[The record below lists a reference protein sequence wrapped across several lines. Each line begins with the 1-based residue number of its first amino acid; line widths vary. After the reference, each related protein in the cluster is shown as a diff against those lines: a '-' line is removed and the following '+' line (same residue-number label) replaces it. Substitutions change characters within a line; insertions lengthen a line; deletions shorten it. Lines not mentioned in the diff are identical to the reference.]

1 MTDSN
6 LRGRIK
12 GPPLGWRGTSTM
24 GCLVFIL
31 IAGVV
36 GYVGFKVGEAY
47 WGFFEVRHKTL
58 EALNWAV
65 IRPPKSEPDIVQ
77 KVITNAAEVGFQFS
91 QQNIQIIQTTD
102 TLTIV
107 VSWVQEVELPYYT
120 LPLSFTTTQTEYKRW
135 EKGGLVI
142 KDKP

>member
-1 MTDSN
+1 MTDST
-6 LRGRIK
+6 LRGKRR
-12 GPPLGWRGTSTM
+12 GFPPGWRGASTM

-36 GYVGFKVGEAY
+36 GFVGFKVGEAY
-47 WGFFEVRHKTL
+47 WNFFEVRYKIQ

-65 IRPPKSEPDIVQ
+65 VRPPKSDPDITQ
-77 KVITNAAEVGFQFS
+77 RVIANAAEVGFQFS
-91 QQNIQIIQTTD
+91 PENIKITHTAD

-107 VSWVQEVELPYYT
+107 VSWTQEVEFPYYT
-120 LPLSFTTTQTEYKRW
+120 LPLSFTTTQTEEKRW
-135 EKGGLVI
+135 DKGGLVI